1 MGQSFCCQQI
11 FFERG
16 FFMAKKTAAV
26 ATAEVTGAPA
36 EKKYMKPSEVVTF
49 GIGLFGVALLTG
61 WMPDYTTTFFAD
73 FAFKGKGFDSNQLS
87 TIVSSVFGVAGFIG
101 AICELIIGMLVDRTR
116 TPLGKVKPWVGF
128 GAIPLAIVAM
138 LVFVAPDTSSLST
151 ATIWMFVIYSLYT
164 AVSCA
169 VESPS
174 NCFGALCSPNPKER
188 STAISISS
196 FLRSVGQSGGQVV
209 IIVVPLI
216 MKALMGQQQYKNAEG
231 QGIDL
236 IISTAVCALGMI
248 IFVMIFFVNNKER
261 VPYTNEKV
269 SLFESIKLVFTN
281 KNLLMVSLTKLF
293 GFGRGVYGT
302 VSLYIAVYLLGSKGL
317 KLALMLPMGIGTA
330 VGTLLVNFVLKKF
343 STKKTYILFCIYGA
357 SALSILFLV
366 SKGIGFNSNL
376 IIPFLILNF
385 FCGIQHGNTNVTP
398 NIMIADCI
406 DEMEYK
412 TGKRQEGLAYAGYG
426 LFSKIASAFTKW
438 LGPVLVYKWSSY
450 QFSTNP
456 SVAYATQADATLNKF
471 LAIYTIIPA
480 IFVILQF
487 VPILFY
493 DMVGDKK
500 DRITAA
506 LAKKRSAEA
515 EGAALEAELAEAAKE
530 TPIET
535 DDSST
540 DDESVAE

>member
-1 MGQSFCCQQI
+1 
-11 FFERG
+11 
-16 FFMAKKTAAV
+16 MAKTKAA
-26 ATAEVTGAPA
+26 AAASTAPA
-36 EKKYMKPSEVVTF
+36 EKKYMKPSEIVTF

-61 WMPDYTTTFFAD
+61 WMPDYTMTFFAD
-73 FAFKGKGFDSNQLS
+73 FAFKGQGFDSAQLA
-87 TIVSSVFGVAGFIG
+87 TIVSSVFGVAGVVG
-101 AICELIIGMLVDRTR
+101 AVCELVIGMLVDRTR
-116 TPLGKVKPWVGF
+116 TKLGKVKPWVGF
-128 GAIPLAIVAM
+128 GAIPLAIISM
-138 LVFVAPDTSSLST
+138 LVFIAPNTTSFT
-151 ATIWMFVIYSLYT
+151 VATIWMFVIYALYT
-164 AVSCA
+164 AISCA

-188 STAISISS
+188 SSAISIAS

-209 IIVVPLI
+209 IIVVPAI

-236 IISTAVCALGMI
+236 IISTAVCALGMM
-248 IFVMIFFVNNKER
+248 IFVMIFFANNKER
-261 VPYTNEKV
+261 VPYTTDKV
-269 SLFESIKLVFTN
+269 SLIESIKLVFTN

-330 VGTLLVNFVLKKF
+330 VGTLLVNLVLKKF
-343 STKKTYILFCIYGA
+343 STKKTFIIFCVYGA
-357 SALSILFLV
+357 SAMAILFFM
-366 SKGIGFNSNL
+366 SRGIGFNSTL
-376 IIPFLILNF
+376 IVPFLILNF

-426 LFSKIASAFTKW
+426 LFSKIASAGTKY
-438 LGPVLVYKWSSY
+438 LAPMLVYTWSGY
-450 QFSTNP
+450 QFSQSANI
-456 SVAYATQADATLNKF
+456 AYADQTNDVLMKF

-480 IFVILQF
+480 AFVLLQM
-487 VPILFY
+487 VPVFFY
-493 DMVGDKK
+493 DMVGEKK

-506 LAKKRSAEA
+506 LAERRAAAEA
-515 EGAALEAELAEAAKE
+515 E
-530 TPIET
+530 
-535 DDSST
+535 ST
-540 DDESVAE
+540 DETEDVTISENAE

>member
-1 MGQSFCCQQI
+1 
-11 FFERG
+11 
-16 FFMAKKTAAV
+16 MAKNNSAV
-26 ATAEVTGAPA
+26 AETSVNPA
-36 EKKYMKPSEVVTF
+36 DKKYMKPSEIVTF

-61 WMPDYTTTFFAD
+61 WMPDYTMTFFED
-73 FAFKGKGFDSNQLS
+73 FAFKGQGFDSAQLARV
-87 TIVSSVFGVAGFIG
+87 VSLVFGVAGVVG
-101 AICELIIGMLVDRTR
+101 AVCELVIGMLVDRTR
-116 TPLGKVKPWVGF
+116 TALGKVKPWVGF
-128 GAIPLAIVAM
+128 GAIPLAIISM
-138 LVFVAPDTSSLST
+138 LVFIAPNTSSFT
-151 ATIWMFVIYSLYT
+151 IATIWMFVIYSLYT
-164 AVSCA
+164 AISCA

-188 STAISISS
+188 SSAISIAS

-209 IIVVPLI
+209 IIVVPVI

-231 QGIDL
+231 QGLDL
-236 IISTAVCALGMI
+236 IISTAVCALGMVL
-248 IFVMIFFVNNKER
+248 FVMIFFGNNKER
-261 VPYTNEKV
+261 VPYTTDKV
-269 SLFESIKLVFTN
+269 SLAESIKLVFTN

-330 VGTLLVNFVLKKF
+330 VGTLLVNLVLKKF
-343 STKKTYILFCIYGA
+343 NTKQTYILFCLYGA
-357 SALSILFLV
+357 SALAILFLV
-366 SKGIGFNSNL
+366 SKGIGFNSTL

-426 LFSKIASAFTKW
+426 LFSKIASAGTKY
-438 LGPVLVYKWSSY
+438 LAPFLVYTWSGY
-450 QFSTNP
+450 RFSTSP
-456 SVAYATQADATLNKF
+456 TVAYAEQSNEVLMKF
-471 LAIYTIIPA
+471 LVIYTIIPA
-480 IFVILQF
+480 IFVLLQF

-493 DMVGDKK
+493 DMVGEKK

-506 LAKKRSAEA
+506 LAEKREA
-515 EGAALEAELAEAAKE
+515 EKADTGDADGIAE
-530 TPIET
+530 
-535 DDSST
+535 
-540 DDESVAE
+540 